1 MRLQSRLNPNNDTTR
16 DHLHVPHISYLTG
29 LEIPSNGFPKVK
41 LNDRKPGMYSLKE
54 AADAVGR
61 GKPAIL
67 KAIQKGIISAQK
79 NPLGQWEIDPSEL
92 HRVYKLVSRE
102 AIPESE
108 FERQEPSETVNDSIE
123 LRAKLGAMAELKA
136 RIENECAD
144 LRRRLDQSEEARL
157 KAEEAKDKAF
167 AELTRLTL
175 MLTDQRERQ
184 QGAVT
189 REKKGFWSRLF
200 S

>member
-1 MRLQSRLNPNNDTTR
+1 
-16 DHLHVPHISYLTG
+16 
-29 LEIPSNGFPKVK
+29 
-41 LNDRKPGMYSLKE
+41 MYSLKE

>member
-1 MRLQSRLNPNNDTTR
+1 
-16 DHLHVPHISYLTG
+16 
-29 LEIPSNGFPKVK
+29 
-41 LNDRKPGMYSLKE
+41 MYSLKE

-79 NPLGQWEIDPSEL
+79 NPLGLWEIDPAEL
-92 HRVYKLVSRE
+92 HRVYKLVPRE

-184 QGAVT
+184 QGAAT
-189 REKKGFWSRLF
+189 GEKKGFWRRLF